1 MKFRSFG
8 LALWLATAGP
18 ALVPTVLTTAS
29 AQQKQNL
36 TLEDIWQ
43 KGTFAAKSVPGFNWM
58 KDGRYYSS
66 LEQGSLVQ
74 HDVTTG
80 QAVQTLVAAAD
91 LKLAGQDKPLPV
103 DGYNF
108 NADEQQILFSTD
120 TEAIYRRSSK
130 SNFYIYNRQSK
141 QLTPLSKTAG
151 KQLYATFSPD
161 GKRVAFVRDSN
172 LFVTE
177 LATMQETAITT
188 DGVLNKI
195 INGGTDWVYEEEFS
209 FAQGFQWS
217 PDSRYVAYYTFDES
231 QVPEY
236 NMQEWGPLY
245 PKDYR
250 YKYPKAGEK
259 NSIVSISAYDVAA
272 GKSTKMDVGAETDQ
286 YIPRILW
293 TQTPELLS
301 IQRLNRLQ
309 NKLEILHANAKS
321 GQSKVVLT
329 DTDKAYVD
337 ITDDVRYLAGGK
349 EFLFTSEKDG
359 YRHLYLYNMNGKLVR
374 QLTKGNWEI
383 TEINGFDEKKGLV
396 YYTST
401 ENSLLTHGTYSTANV
416 GMGQNR
422 PLERHLYR
430 VSLKGKDKTRL
441 SDATRGT
448 DVVNMSPDCRYYLNY
463 HSEAGDPQVVS
474 LRNGQDGKLVKVL
487 EDNAKLRQ
495 KLTEYNLGKLEFTT
509 LDVDNGA
516 GGEPSIV
523 KGKQSLVASVL
534 KPANFDP
541 SKKYPVL
548 MYVYGGPGS
557 QTVKDDAGGGI
568 AFTNYLWHQLLAQ
581 NGYIVV
587 SVDNRGTGARG
598 SDFKKSTYANLGKL
612 ETEDQAAAAR
622 FLGQM
627 PYVDKSRIGIWGWS
641 FGGYM
646 TALALTKNAD
656 VFKMG
661 ISVAPVTNWRYYDTV
676 YTERFLK
683 TPQENPAGYDDN
695 SPVQH
700 ADKLKGKLLLVHGTG
715 DDNVHFQNSVAF
727 TDAMIKANKDYQ
739 TLYYPNRNHGIYGG
753 NTRLHLYRQ
762 MTDFVLKNL

>member
-18 ALVPTVLTTAS
+18 ALMPTLLPTAS
-29 AQQKQNL
+29 AQQKQNI

-58 KDGRYYSS
+58 NDGRFYSS
-66 LEQGSLVQ
+66 LDEGNLVQ

-80 QAVQTLVAAAD
+80 QPVQTLVAATA
-91 LKLAGQDKPLPV
+91 LQLPGQSQPLPV
-103 DGYNF
+103 DGYSF
-108 NADEQQILFSTD
+108 NADEQQVLFSTA

-130 SNFYIYNRQSK
+130 STFYIYNRQSK
-141 QLTPLSKTAG
+141 QLTPLSQAPG

-161 GKRVAFVRDSN
+161 GKRVAFVRDNN
-172 LFVTE
+172 LFVTD
-177 LATMQETAITT
+177 LATMRETAVTT

-195 INGGTDWVYEEEFS
+195 INGGTDWVYEEEFE

-217 PDSRYVAYYTFDES
+217 PDSRYVAFYTFDES

-236 NMQEWGPLY
+236 NMQEWGALY

-259 NSIVSISAYDVAA
+259 NSVVSVSAYDVAA
-272 GKSTKMDVGAETDQ
+272 AKTTKLDVGPEQDQ

-293 TQTPELLS
+293 TQTPDLLS
-301 IQRLNRLQ
+301 VRRMNRLQ
-309 NKLEILHANAKS
+309 NKLEILHANAKT
-321 GQSKVVLT
+321 GQSQVVLT
-329 DTDKAYVD
+329 DTDKAYVEVN
-337 ITDDVRYLAGGK
+337 DDLRYLQGGK
-349 EFLFTSEKDG
+349 EFLFSSEKDG
-359 YRHLYLYNMNGKLVR
+359 YRHLYLYTMGGKLVR
-374 QLTKGNWEI
+374 QLTKGPWEI
-383 TEINGFDEKKGLV
+383 TSIDGFDEKKGLV

-401 ENSLLTHGTYSTANV
+401 EAS
-416 GMGQNR
+416 
-422 PLERHLYR
+422 PLQRHLYR
-430 VSLKGKDKTRL
+430 VDLKGKGKTRL
-441 SDATRGT
+441 SETGRGT
-448 DVVNMSPDCRYYLNY
+448 DAANMSADTRYYLNY
-463 HSEAGDPQVVS
+463 HSEAGVPAVVS
-474 LRNGQDGKLVKVL
+474 LRSGQDGKLVKVL
-487 EDNAKLRQ
+487 EDNAKLRE
-495 KLTEYNLGKLEFTT
+495 KLGQYNLATPEFFSFKTSEGVE
-509 LDVDNGA
+509 LNG
-516 GGEPSIV
+516 
-523 KGKQSLVASVL
+523 QML
-534 KPANFDP
+534 KPTNFDAT
-541 SKKYPVL
+541 KKYPVL
-548 MYVYGGPGS
+548 MHVYGGPGS
-557 QTVKDDAGGGI
+557 QTNADSWGG
-568 AFTNYLWHQLLAQ
+568 TNYLWHQMLTE

-587 SVDNRGTGARG
+587 IVDGRGTGARG
-598 SDFKKSTYANLGKL
+598 AAFKKVTYANLGKL
-612 ETEDQAAAAR
+612 ETVDQGEGAKYLAS
-622 FLGQM
+622 L
-627 PYVDKSRIGIWGWS
+627 PYVDKARIGIWGWS

-656 VFKMG
+656 LFKMG

-727 TDAMIKANKDYQ
+727 TDAMVKANKDYQ

-753 NTRLHLYRQ
+753 TTRLHLYRQ